1 MESNKKNYVVIICLI
16 LLALVSIISIFIKKN
31 DVMTT
36 QNDKE
41 EYFHNYKVN
50 EIQKVYVS
58 ISEISNIYLSEL
70 VNLAVNNPRKLYEIL
85 DKETKEKYNSYDD
98 YLHMIERLK
107 TRDFLSS
114 IVTEYS
120 DGVINNKNAIYV
132 IDKANNNF
140 VFIEDSINNFKVII
154 N

>member
-114 IVTEYS
+114 IVKEYS

>member
-16 LLALVSIISIFIKKN
+16 LLVLVSIISIFIKKN
-31 DVMTT
+31 DLMTT

-120 DGVINNKNAIYV
+120 DGVIDNKNAIYV